1 MEKYLK
7 FCWDS
12 LIHPTQGDNNIL
24 APIQLILFIIFLYTG
39 VIAAI
44 SIYKHNKEQKYGKN

>member
-1 MEKYLK
+1 MLDYLK